1 MGRRLSSPRGLFTQK
16 VLVMILMVVLVVS
29 CSVLPGNAA
38 EPQDAEDEQE
48 FIGLEEEYSSDGEA
62 RDLEFGEEVIDPES
76 EQQGEFPSDAVEPQV
91 QELPSFVYIRKIVTS
106 ESQIL
111 SAEELESV
119 FAEYEER
126 WMSIDRLKTVID
138 KINDLYLQKGAL
150 TAKAFLPP
158 QTVKDGVIRVELV
171 EGRIGEI
178 RVENNRYTK
187 ARYIRNRLGLTK
199 GDIFYLDNLEAK
211 LQLFNLTNDVMVIA
225 ELEAGEEYQTTDV
238 IIKTFEPSNFQAT
251 IFTDN
256 QGSEDTGG
264 VYRAG
269 LYLAARSLFGY
280 RDPLTLNGVF
290 GQGSMS
296 ASLNYQFPLGGKG
309 FYLHLNTGKDRSAYG
324 FRRV

>member
-91 QELPSFVYIRKIVTS
+91 LELPSFVYIRKIVTS

-256 QGSEDTGG
+256 QGSEDTGECI
-264 VYRAG
+264 VPA
-269 LYLAARSLFGY
+269 FI
-280 RDPLTLNGVF
+280 
-290 GQGSMS
+290 
-296 ASLNYQFPLGGKG
+296 
-309 FYLHLNTGKDRSAYG
+309 
-324 FRRV
+324 